1 MFFKSLLLSAEDE
14 VRGDDCPLHGRT
26 RRRVPHSRGDF
37 ADYAGPERVPYNRLR
52 RFEPER
58 HPWNDLYGP
67 EPGPPFDRQP
77 LRGRS
82 GFYNQ
87 DDEPRHHNRRGRLAQ
102 SSDPWNH
109 RFSSLS
115 LDYYPENDKTLEDDL
130 SLGPHS
136 YDRQRPGIYHDHPSG
151 PYRNDYRRSPAHS
164 QDSWDSAARHGG
176 RGGISR
182 VYGPMSPNRD
192 RTGQY
197 SLHGSSSDASSDLT
211 TWTHI

>member
-1 MFFKSLLLSAEDE
+1 MFFKSLLLSAEGE

-26 RRRVPHSRGDF
+26 RRRVPHSSGVF
-37 ADYAGPERVPYNRLR
+37 GDYAGPERVRYNGLR
-52 RFEPER
+52 HFEPER
-58 HPWNDLYGP
+58 YPWYDLHRP

-82 GFYNQ
+82 GFYN
-87 DDEPRHHNRRGRLAQ
+87 DDHEPRHHNRRRRLAR
-102 SSDPWNH
+102 SSDPWSH

-115 LDYYPENDKTLEDDL
+115 LDYYPEDDESLEDNL
-130 SLGPHS
+130 SLGPRS
-136 YDRQRPGIYHDHPSG
+136 YDRRRPGIHRDHPSG
-151 PYRNDYRRSPAHS
+151 PYENDYRSPAHS
-164 QDSWDSAARHGG
+164 QASWDSAARHDG

-197 SLHGSSSDASSDLT
+197 SLHGSSSVASSDLT